1 MSAAGRTAGSIAR
14 RLAHTRLA
22 YVRVATA
29 AVVVLALLACRP
41 DAAAAQLPGDTV
53 RVAAGPQYA
62 AGPVRR
68 LLIGDNWR
76 DAWLVPIR
84 VPVLDVRT
92 FAGGL
97 EPLRRGGGNQ
107 TMTLHMQ
114 DAEGRRWV
122 FRSIDKRPGGE
133 ALPPTVQN
141 TPMEGVVQD
150 HVSMLHPG
158 GHFVLP
164 PILEAVGILH
174 TPPAL
179 FVMPDDPALGEFRED
194 YAGMLGAIELRPD
207 EGPDDTP
214 GFGGSRKVKSS
225 SNFFEDLE
233 SGHEHTLDEAELLR
247 ARLVDFLIGD
257 PDRGTD
263 QWRWA
268 RYGEAGAYVWRPIP
282 EDRDWALARVDGLF
296 ARVAHSYYGK
306 LIRFSYRYP
315 SIETLTYSSHLVDR
329 GLLTRLDRRDFEVQ
343 AERVRAAVTDDVIA
357 RAIAALP
364 PEYAALHGDDLES
377 MLRVRRDDLPVI
389 AAEFYDWLA
398 TEVDV
403 RGTDEADFAEIE
415 RRGDGSVRVRIWPLA
430 ALPRAAVAGWRA
442 AAGAPGIG
450 AVNGSPPPTAE
461 PWYERV
467 FLPHETREVRVYLQG
482 GDDHA
487 RIIGQ
492 PDGPIT
498 LRVIAGGGDDLLEDF
513 AGNARFYVERGVN
526 RVVAAAGTR
535 VNDRRWHA
543 PTPEEGLREGSD
555 WAPDFGSERGV
566 EPALTYRDNAGA
578 LVGASLAAT
587 RYGFRRLPY
596 HWDLDI
602 RALYAP
608 QRGRF
613 GAELSLHQRLLNSRA
628 SLLLHA
634 RATDYES
641 FRFHGFGN
649 ATPAAAGG
657 ERYGYRRVALQPAAS
672 WSWGRLAGIEPRPA
686 AAPRAD
692 DDAEAADAEAA
703 DAEAADAAED
713 RSAAA
718 AEPAVRRLEGTV
730 QAGPAFA
737 WTRLAADA
745 RSPLAGM
752 AGVRGTDD
760 VLQLGARAA
769 VDVRRVDRRY
779 SPRRGFAVQAES
791 SVYPLVDGAGAFGD
805 VAAEFAA
812 YIPLIGDGPH
822 LALRAGGERVFGNF
836 PVFEAAFL
844 GGRHTV
850 RGALLDRW
858 AGDATA
864 YGSAELRVPLDSV
877 TLLVRTELGVFA
889 FSDIGRVW
897 YDGASPGGW
906 QSGYGAGA
914 WLAVFGRSASMAVAR
929 GESTRV
935 HAWVGMPF

>member
-1 MSAAGRTAGSIAR
+1 MHMRET
-14 RLAHTRLA
+14 
-22 YVRVATA
+22 RVAC
-29 AVVVLALLACRP
+29 VVLALLACRP
-41 DAAAAQLPGDTV
+41 ATAVAQLPGDTV

-62 AGPVRR
+62 AGPLRR
-68 LLIGDNWR
+68 LLIGQNWR
-76 DAWLVPIR
+76 DAWLVPVR

-107 TMTLHMQ
+107 TATLHML
-114 DAEGRRWV
+114 DAAGRRWV

-133 ALPPTVQN
+133 ALPPTVRN
-141 TPMEGVVQD
+141 TPMAEVVQD

-174 TPPAL
+174 TPPTL
-179 FVMPDDPALGEFRED
+179 FVMPDDPALGEFREE

-257 PDRGTD
+257 SDRGTD

-306 LIRFSYRYP
+306 LIRFGRRYP

-329 GLLTRLDRRDFEVQ
+329 GLLTRLDRRDFETQ
-343 AERVRAAVTDDVIA
+343 AERVRATVTDDVID
-357 RAIAALP
+357 RAVAALP
-364 PEYAALHGDDLES
+364 PEYAALHGDELVAT
-377 MLRVRRDDLPVI
+377 LRVRRDNLPVI
-389 AAEFYDWLA
+389 AARFYDWLA

-403 RGTDEADFAEIE
+403 RGTDEGDFAEIQ
-415 RRGDGSVRVRIWPLA
+415 RRGDGSVHVRIWPLT
-430 ALPRAAVAGWRA
+430 ALPPRA
-442 AAGAPGIG
+442 AAGTPGYDGG
-450 AVNGSPPPTAE
+450 AANGSPTPTAE

-487 RIIGQ
+487 RIIGE

-498 LRVIAGGGDDLLEDF
+498 LRVIAGGGDDLLEDL
-513 AGNARFYVERGVN
+513 AGTARFYVERGDN

-535 VNDRRWHA
+535 VNDRRWYA
-543 PTPEEGLREGSD
+543 PTPEEGLREGSE
-555 WAPDFGSERGV
+555 WAPDFGAERGV

-578 LVGASLAAT
+578 LVGASLSAT
-587 RYGFRRLPY
+587 RYGFRRLPH

-602 RALYAP
+602 RALHAP
-608 QRGRF
+608 QSGRF
-613 GAELSLHQRLLNSRA
+613 GAELALHQRLLNSRA
-628 SLLLHA
+628 SLLLDA
-634 RATDYES
+634 RATDFES

-649 ATPAAAGG
+649 ETPAAVGG
-657 ERYGYRRVALQPAAS
+657 ERYGYRRMSLQPAVS
-672 WSWGRLAGIEPRPA
+672 WTWGRLPGIERTPA
-686 AAPRAD
+686 PVRSGDDD
-692 DDAEAADAEAA
+692 DDAADAVEALA
-703 DAEAADAAED
+703 MADAAE
-713 RSAAA
+713 ALA
-718 AEPAVRRLEGTV
+718 PARPASSGRAMGRLEGTV

-745 RSPLAGM
+745 RAPLAGV
-752 AGVRGTDD
+752 AGVRGVGD

-779 SPRRGFAVQAES
+779 APRRGFAIHAES
-791 SVYPLVDGAGAFGD
+791 SVYPLVVGTGAFGD

-812 YIPLIGDGPH
+812 YVPLLGNLMGDGPH
-822 LALRAGGERVFGNF
+822 LALRAGGERAFGDF
-836 PVFEAAFL
+836 PVFDAAFL

-850 RGALLDRW
+850 RGTLLDRW

-864 YGSAELRVPLDSV
+864 YGSAELRVPLDSI
-877 TLLVRTELGVFA
+877 TLLVRTETGVFA

-914 WLAVFGRSASMAVAR
+914 WLAVFGRSASLAVAR

>member
-1 MSAAGRTAGSIAR
+1 MTAAGRTAGSIAR
-14 RLAHTRLA
+14 RFAQT
-22 YVRVATA
+22 RVATA
-29 AVVVLALLACRP
+29 AVIVLALLACRP
-41 DAAAAQLPGDTV
+41 AAAAAQLPGDTV

-68 LLIGDNWR
+68 LLIGENWR
-76 DAWLVPIR
+76 DAWLVPVQ
-84 VPVLDVRT
+84 VPVLDIRT

-97 EPLRRGGGNQ
+97 EPLRRGGGAQ
-107 TMTLHMQ
+107 TITLHMQ

-133 ALPPTVQN
+133 ALPPTVRN
-141 TPMEGVVQD
+141 TPMAGVVQD

-174 TPPAL
+174 TPPVL

-306 LIRFSYRYP
+306 LIRFSHRYP

-329 GLLTRLDRRDFEVQ
+329 GLLTRLDRRDFEAQ
-343 AERVRAAVTDDVIA
+343 AERVRAAVTDDVIR
-357 RAIAALP
+357 RAVAALP
-364 PEYAALHGDDLES
+364 PEYAALHGDELES
-377 MLRVRRDDLPVI
+377 TLRVRRDNLPVI

-415 RRGDGSVRVRIWPLA
+415 RRGDGSVRVRIWPLV
-430 ALPRAAVAGWRA
+430 ALPRAAVGGPAVAGGRA
-442 AAGAPGIG
+442 VADAPDGIG
-450 AVNGSPPPTAE
+450 TANGPPPAAE

-487 RIIGQ
+487 RVIG
-492 PDGPIT
+492 PAEGPIT
-498 LRVIAGGGDDLLEDF
+498 LRVIAGGGDDLLEDL
-513 AGNARFYVERGVN
+513 AGNARFYIERGDN

-543 PTPEEGLREGSD
+543 PTPEEGLRDGSD

-608 QRGRF
+608 QNGRF

-657 ERYGYRRVALQPAAS
+657 ERYGYRRVALQPAVS
-672 WSWGRLAGIEPRPA
+672 WSWGRLAGIEPTPPA
-686 AAPRAD
+686 ARAD
-692 DDAEAADAEAA
+692 DDD
-703 DAEAADAAED
+703 DADAAAPDAAVADAPGEL
-713 RSAAA
+713 AAA
-718 AEPAVRRLEGTV
+718 AATPTVGRLEGTV

-737 WTRLAADA
+737 WTRLAAGA
-745 RSPLAGM
+745 GAPLAGM
-752 AGVRGTDD
+752 EGVSGTGD

-769 VDVRRVDRRY
+769 VDLRRVDRSY
-779 SPRRGFAVQAES
+779 APRRGFAMHAES
-791 SVYPLVDGAGAFGD
+791 SVYPVVDGAGAFGN
-805 VAAEFAA
+805 VAAELAA
-812 YIPLIGDGPH
+812 YVPLIGAGPQF
-822 LALRAGGERVFGNF
+822 ALRAGGQRAFGDF

-864 YGSAELRVPLDSV
+864 YGGAELRVPLDSV

-889 FSDIGRVW
+889 FSDVGRVW
-897 YDGASPGGW
+897 YNGASPGGW

-929 GESTRV
+929 GESTRI